1 MADKRTEWQKKK
13 DSMLGMPLYYCAE
26 CKLEVSVT
34 TSSCG
39 EVIVKKPC
47 SDCKAEVI
55 APRRAIAVGKGGVSI
70 NTRAKI
76 LFYRLLAHMTGRCV

>member
-1 MADKRTEWQKKK
+1 MPDLRSEWQKKK
-13 DSMLGMPLYYCAE
+13 DSALGMPLYYCAE

-34 TSSCG
+34 TSSSG
-39 EVIVKKPC
+39 EVIIKKPC

-70 NTRAKI
+70 KTQSKI
-76 LFYRLLAHMTGRCV
+76 LFYKLLAYMTGRCV